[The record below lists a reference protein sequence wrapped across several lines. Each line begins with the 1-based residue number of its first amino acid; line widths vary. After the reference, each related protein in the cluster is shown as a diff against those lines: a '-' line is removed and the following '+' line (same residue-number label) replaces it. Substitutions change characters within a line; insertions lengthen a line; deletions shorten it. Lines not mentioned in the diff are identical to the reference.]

1 MPTPAIAMTTGP
13 SPGFLNHSVAEKY
26 ISTAA
31 ANRNTT
37 PPMSSLRFISPPTVT
52 AASTPKT
59 APMARAAGMGISG
72 FLRKLLNPM
81 APNSFRR
88 TATQKIGREKN
99 RKAMK
104 VTP

>member
-1 MPTPAIAMTTGP
+1 MTTGP
-13 SPGFLNHSVAEKY
+13 SPGVLNHSVAEKY

-31 ANRNTT
+31 ANRNDD
-37 PPMSSLRFISPPTVT
+37 
-52 AASTPKT
+52 AADEQP
-59 APMARAAGMGISG
+59 ALHLAADRHGRQHADDGADGEGRRYGYLGIP
-72 FLRKLLNPM
+72 RKSLNPM
-81 APNSFRR
+81 APNSFSR

>member
-1 MPTPAIAMTTGP
+1 
-13 SPGFLNHSVAEKY
+13 
-26 ISTAA
+26 
-31 ANRNTT
+31 
-37 PPMSSLRFISPPTVT
+37 
-52 AASTPKT
+52 
-59 APMARAAGMGISG
+59 MARAAGMGISG

-99 RKAMK
+99 RKAMN